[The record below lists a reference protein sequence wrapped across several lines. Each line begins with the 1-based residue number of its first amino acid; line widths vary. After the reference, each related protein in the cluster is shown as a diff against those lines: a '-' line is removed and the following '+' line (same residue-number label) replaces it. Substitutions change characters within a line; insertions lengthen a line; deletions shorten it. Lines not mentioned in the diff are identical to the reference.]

1 MFVDTHLIVDFYA
14 GMEAE
19 VSHIVSLVT
28 SPRVKFRIGLSLNLN
43 CMFPQLNVPLTGSP
57 QNSYSNTTQLKKCDT
72 GELKMENQSLI
83 FARFTKTYHYKNML
97 LGSCLELWKSPVC
110 VPSESLK
117 LKF

>member
-43 CMFPQLNVPLTGSP
+43 CMFPQLNVPLTGSIKL
-57 QNSYSNTTQLKKCDT
+57 QNPILVPASSDLT
-72 GELKMENQSLI
+72 
-83 FARFTKTYHYKNML
+83 
-97 LGSCLELWKSPVC
+97 LGANCHRLGFWEADYEIEFNRQDVY
-110 VPSESLK
+110 
-117 LKF
+117 